1 MGNCFCTSNE
11 SLIKRNFAI
20 KFPHNT
26 QYIYNNGETGTFIME
41 ADINVWIQNLYCV
54 SNWPNW
60 VVYNDDIHKI
70 SEKHTSHGHCKGILT
85 WNNDRI
91 GWLCHSVPNFPRE
104 FKRNKISMIEPSELI
119 YGQSFQYIDIPYT
132 KDMLYN
138 IMHQINIMDSNIYNS
153 NYTSEYKE
161 YEEMKFPKINKFN
174 LLKISE
180 DIIHIA
186 KPHTMHFDIYSD
198 HIARNAPYQW
208 KVQTWKRG
216 HEITTNNMNIIDIN
230 KLKFEHIMYTTHQ
243 DHSKWAVSN
252 DSYYWV
258 GDLNRMTSQFK
269 RGGGGFICR
278 DSNIATEL
286 NKLVLE

>member
-1 MGNCFCTSNE
+1 MGNCCCINNE
-11 SLIKRNFAI
+11 PLIVKSIAI
-20 KFPHNT
+20 KFPHTT
-26 QYIYNNGETGTFIME
+26 QYIYSNEDSKFIME
-41 ADINVWIQNLYCV
+41 ADINVWIQTKYCV
-54 SNWPNW
+54 SYWPNW
-60 VVYNDDIHKI
+60 VVYNDDISKI

-85 WNNDRI
+85 WNDTRI

-104 FKRNKISMIEPSELI
+104 FKRNKISIIERSELV
-119 YGQSFQYIDIPYT
+119 YGQSFQYIEVPFN

-174 LLKISE
+174 MLKISD
-180 DIIHIA
+180 DIIHVA
-186 KPHTMHFDIYSD
+186 KPHTVQFDIYTD
-198 HIARNAPYQW
+198 CIAKNAPYRW

-216 HEITTNNMNIIDIN
+216 HEITANNINIIDIN
-230 KLKFEHIMYTTHQ
+230 KFKYEHIEYTTHQ

-278 DSNIATEL
+278 DSNIEI
-286 NKLVLE
+286 